1 MRMLKKCFA
10 LLLVVAAFTVMS
22 ANAMDFNEVENV
34 QPRYT
39 GIFDT
44 HTSLDISSSGTSHV
58 YGYVHTLSGYT
69 VDMTVSLIKDETT
82 IKSWSDSGSGG
93 MEISKNYFVTS
104 GHDYY
109 TSLYVEVY
117 NSSNKLVDSFTI
129 YSDTV
134 NY

>member
-10 LLLVVAAFTVMS
+10 LLLVVAVFTVMTV
-22 ANAMDFNEVENV
+22 NAVDFSEAENV

-39 GIFDT
+39 GIFDSR
-44 HTSLDISSSGTSHV
+44 TSLDISSFGKANV
-58 YGYVHTLSGYT
+58 YGYVHALSGYT
-69 VDMTVSLIKDETT
+69 VDVTVSLIKDETS
-82 IKSWSDSGSGG
+82 IKSWSDSGNGG
-93 MEISKNYFVTS
+93 VEISKNYYVTS
-104 GHDYY
+104 GHSYY

-129 YSDTV
+129 YSDAV